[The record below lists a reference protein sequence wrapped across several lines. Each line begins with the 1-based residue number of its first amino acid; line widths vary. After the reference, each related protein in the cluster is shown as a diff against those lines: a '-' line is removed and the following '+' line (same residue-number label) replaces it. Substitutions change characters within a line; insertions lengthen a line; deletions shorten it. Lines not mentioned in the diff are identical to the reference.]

1 MSNIKIE
8 KERENGTRDRMSKS
22 DVRERKSV
30 QC

>member
-1 MSNIKIE
+1 MITIE
-8 KERENGTRDRMSKS
+8 TEREGENGTRDRVSKS